1 MSQELGPD
9 YIVKEFI
16 TKLTNE
22 QQEDQMTG

>member
-16 TKLTNE
+16 TKPRNE
-22 QQEDQMTG
+22 QQEDQVTG